1 MEKPYVKGALKL
13 IVLDLLREPNHGYG
27 IMAEIEKLYG
37 IKLSAGTVYP
47 ILSSL
52 KRSGLIE
59 VMETGNR
66 NRKTYRITEK
76 GWEYLK
82 KHGEE
87 LEETRR
93 KLLAYKAFLELG
105 GEELKEAFKELFRN
119 IERLNEEQREE
130 IKNAFHECAR
140 RIKLI
145 LLGESHERP

>member
-52 KRSGLIE
+52 KRGGLIE
-59 VMETGNR
+59 VMETGDR
-66 NRKTYRITEK
+66 DRKTYRITEK
-76 GWEYLK
+76 GREYLK
-82 KHGEE
+82 KHRKE

-119 IERLNEEQREE
+119 IERLDEGQREE
-130 IKNAFHECAR
+130 IRKAFHECAR

-145 LLGESHERP
+145 LLGEEP